1 MLLFFCVEH
10 SQSLPL
16 RGRFV
21 FGCCQTSL
29 LPGAHKHPFVGSNTE
44 HRAPVQIQAF
54 AWPPLGRFLGK
65 AARTDGLSSGL
76 QGNSGD
82 R

>member
-1 MLLFFCVEH
+1 
-10 SQSLPL
+10 
-16 RGRFV
+16 
-21 FGCCQTSL
+21 
-29 LPGAHKHPFVGSNTE
+29 VGSNTE